1 MVTITDKTLKKIS
14 AEQRGDYLRIPIS
27 ELPEKDEPESSNN
40 GNYREY
46 AEFWASTHEFRTSMS
61 YHGDIEP
68 FPPREKLSP
77 ALWELYLIQ
86 CTLQSTKIMEAEK
99 NAVS

>member
-1 MVTITDKTLKKIS
+1 MITITDKTLKKIH

-27 ELPEKDEPESSNN
+27 DLPDNDKPESSNN

-68 FPPREKLSP
+68 FPPREKLPSE
-77 ALWELYLIQ
+77 LWELYLIY
-86 CTLQSTKIMEAEK
+86 CVLTAANLE
-99 NAVS
+99 